1 MRFRRRQRIPKPAQR
16 DCARCRELFVYFQI
30 TKARMYCAPCA
41 DLERQEHNAFHNG
54 LASAERAE
62 ARMSA

>member
-30 TKARMYCAPCA
+30 TKARMYCAPCSE
-41 DLERQEHNAFHNG
+41 LERRQEHNAFHNRI
-54 LASAERAE
+54 ASQHRAMERA
-62 ARMSA
+62 A